1 MFFIVGDISRDDLDN
16 KWFSVWEKLSSKVK
30 SSEKIKFGR
39 AYEID
44 FSVYNLFRIFM
55 KDGNILEYIF
65 KKKKEGYYMP
75 ILVDVG
81 IYWRLL
87 KWIYN
92 PLLLSNTKY
101 NIEFICETAIPFVCF
116 LKII

>member
-55 KDGNILEYIF
+55 KDGIILSL
-65 KKKKEGYYMP
+65 KEGLD
-75 ILVDVG
+75 IL
-81 IYWRLL
+81 IQNQR
-87 KWIYN
+87 
-92 PLLLSNTKY
+92 
-101 NIEFICETAIPFVCF
+101 ETYIDAT
-116 LKII
+116 